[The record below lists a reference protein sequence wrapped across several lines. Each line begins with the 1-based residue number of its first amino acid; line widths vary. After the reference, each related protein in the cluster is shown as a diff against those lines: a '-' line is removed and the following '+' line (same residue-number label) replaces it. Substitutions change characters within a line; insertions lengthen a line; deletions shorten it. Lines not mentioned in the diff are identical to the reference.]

1 MASLTTAFPNFTWN
15 NSIDYHAERVDAYE
29 AVAMALVLLFGLMGV
44 IGNGILVCIVLLNP
58 DMRSVPNILI
68 ASLGLGDF
76 FVVITS
82 VPFTFVSYLY
92 NIYPFSSAVCKFANA
107 VPIVSHGV
115 SVFTLS
121 ALSYD
126 RYTAIVRPMQRRK
139 SNAVRRTY
147 AVAVTI
153 WALSVTLGI
162 PTAILAKRDVFHFQG
177 FEIAICYALPVNLT
191 LEGAVPTTAAKVHEV
206 VRCLIMFVIPLAII
220 TMYYMLIA
228 MQLIQSSKA
237 IPCEGHG
244 DSRQLRARRRLARTV
259 LVLVVIFA
267 ICWIPHFVYRLWFQ
281 FAFSVEVFDSLG
293 MFILSTGS
301 FLLTYANSCIN
312 PIALCFLSKTYRR
325 YFARYLC
332 CIRVRK
338 LSHVRVART
347 NMYQMTP
354 GTPTSTIYNYNKR
367 SGDGSLRGS
376 SVETKTCTV

>member
-1 MASLTTAFPNFTWN
+1 MASLTTALPNVTGN
-15 NSIDYHAERVDAYE
+15 YTDDYHSQTVDVYE
-29 AVAMALVLLFGLMGV
+29 IVSMVFLISFGMLGV

-82 VPFTFVSYLY
+82 VPFNLVSYLY
-92 NIYPFSSAVCKFANA
+92 NSYPFNSAVCKFSSA

-126 RYTAIVRPMQRRK
+126 RYMAIVRPMQRRQ

-147 AVAVTI
+147 AVAISIWVTSI
-153 WALSVTLGI
+153 LLGI
-162 PTAILAKRDVFHFQG
+162 PTTILAKRDLIYPSGV
-177 FEIAICYALPVNLT
+177 EVAICKTLPVNIT
-191 LEGAVPTTAAKVHEV
+191 EEYGAIPTVTAKVHEA

-220 TMYYMLIA
+220 SMYYILIA
-228 MQLIQSSKA
+228 KQLAQSSRT
-237 IPCEGHG
+237 IPCENHG

-267 ICWIPHFVYRLWFQ
+267 ICWIPHFMYRLWFN
-281 FAFSVEVFDSLG
+281 FSFSLEVFSSTG
-293 MFILSTGS
+293 MFILQIVSV
-301 FLLTYANSCIN
+301 LMVYANSCIN

-332 CIRVRK
+332 CQRNRK
-338 LSHVRVART
+338 LSHVRATRM
-347 NMYQMTP
+347 NMYPMSP
-354 GTPTSTIYNYNKR
+354 GTPTSTIYNKR
-367 SGDGSLRGS
+367 SVDGSLRGS
-376 SVETKTCTV
+376 SVETRACTV